1 MVCIDSPE
9 AARRHAEAALAL
21 MLRHGVAP
29 TPLNYTVWYEHV
41 AGRNPAL
48 DRALAPVLAGSAQ
61 YNARLAEEIH
71 ARCLAAGS
79 DTDEIRGAAS
89 RLQAVVAQVLQRVGE
104 AGRDNARYSEEIA
117 SLSGGLAQVSG
128 AGEVTDLVG
137 NILTATQRVLE
148 RNRRLEAEL
157 STSTREIGDLKQNL
171 ETTRR
176 AALSDPLTG
185 LANRKMFET
194 RLLEGA
200 KGADD
205 GTGSLSLLL
214 LDIDHFK
221 RFNDTHGHLIGDEV
235 LKVVARELKET
246 LKGRDTAARYG
257 GEEFAIILPQTEL
270 RQATVVAEH
279 IRKALATRCLTNRKT
294 GQNFGT
300 ITVSVGAARYLPGE
314 QLSAFIE
321 RTDKALYAAKRQ
333 GRNRVVAAA
342 EEAREDAA

>member
-1 MVCIDSPE
+1 MVCIDSPD
-9 AARRHAEAALAL
+9 AARRHAESALAL

-29 TPLNYTVWYEHV
+29 TPINYAVWYEHV
-41 AGRNPAL
+41 AGRNPGV
-48 DRALAPVLAGSAQ
+48 DRALAPVLAGNVQYSAK
-61 YNARLAEEIH
+61 LAEEIH
-71 ARCLAAGS
+71 ARCLAAES
-79 DTDEIRGAAS
+79 DSDEIRGAAA
-89 RLQAVVAQVLQRVGE
+89 RLQTVVAQVLQRVGE
-104 AGRDNARYSEEIA
+104 AGRDNALYTEEIA
-117 SLSGGLAQVSG
+117 SLSDGLAQAGG
-128 AGEVTDLVG
+128 AGEVTELVG
-137 NILTATQRVLE
+137 SILNATQRVLE

-171 ETTRR
+171 ESTRR

-194 RLLEGA
+194 RLVEGA
-200 KGADD
+200 KAADEGA
-205 GTGSLSLLL
+205 GQLSLLL

-270 RQATVVAEH
+270 RQAVVVAEH

-300 ITVSVGAARYLPGE
+300 ITVSVGAARYIPGE
-314 QLSAFIE
+314 PLPAFIE
-321 RTDKALYAAKRQ
+321 RTDKALYAAKRA
-333 GRNRVVAAA
+333 GRNRVIAAA
-342 EEAREDAA
+342 DEPQEHAA

>member
-9 AARRHAEAALAL
+9 AARRHAEQALAL
-21 MLRHGVAP
+21 MLRHGIAP
-29 TPLNYTVWYEHV
+29 TPVNYAVWYEHA

-48 DRALAPVLAGSAQ
+48 DRALAPVLSGNAQ
-61 YNARLAEEIH
+61 YNAKLAEEIH
-71 ARCLAAGS
+71 ARCLGAADS
-79 DTDEIRGAAS
+79 DEIRGAAA
-89 RLQAVVAQVLQRVGE
+89 RLQTVVAQVLQRVGE

-117 SLSGGLAQVSG
+117 TLSGGLAQVSG
-128 AGEVTDLVG
+128 AAEVTDLVG
-137 NILTATQRVLE
+137 NILHATQRVLE

-171 ETTRR
+171 EVTRR

-194 RLLEGA
+194 RLQEGA
-200 KGADD
+200 KSAED
-205 GTGSLSLLL
+205 GQGTLSLLL

-257 GEEFAIILPQTEL
+257 GEEFAVILPQTEL
-270 RQATVVAEH
+270 RQAIVVAEN

-300 ITVSVGAARYLPGE
+300 ITVSIGAARYVPAE
-314 QLSAFIE
+314 PLSGFVDRA
-321 RTDKALYAAKRQ
+321 DQALYTAKRQ
-333 GRNRVVAAA
+333 GRNRVIAAA
-342 EEAREDAA
+342 EDTAQVNAA

>member
-1 MVCIDSPE
+1 MICIDSPE

-29 TPLNYTVWYEHV
+29 TPVNYAVWYEHA

-48 DRALAPVLAGSAQ
+48 DRALAPVLAGNAQ
-61 YNARLAEEIH
+61 YSAKLAEEIH
-71 ARCLAAGS
+71 ARCLGAADS
-79 DTDEIRGAAS
+79 DEIRGAAA

-117 SLSGGLAQVSG
+117 ALSGGLAQVSG
-128 AGEVTDLVG
+128 AGDVTDLVG

-171 ETTRR
+171 EVTRR

-194 RLLEGA
+194 RLDEGA
-200 KGADD
+200 KAAND
-205 GTGSLSLLL
+205 GQGTLSLLL

-257 GEEFAIILPQTEL
+257 GEEFAVILPQTEL
-270 RQATVVAEH
+270 RQAVLVAEN
-279 IRKALATRCLTNRKT
+279 IRRALATRCLTNRKT

-300 ITVSVGAARYLPGE
+300 ITVSVGAARYLAGE
-314 QLSAFIE
+314 PLSGFIE
-321 RTDKALYAAKRQ
+321 RTDQALYAAKRQ
-333 GRNRVVAAA
+333 GRNRVIAAA
-342 EEAREDAA
+342 EDSRQVDAA